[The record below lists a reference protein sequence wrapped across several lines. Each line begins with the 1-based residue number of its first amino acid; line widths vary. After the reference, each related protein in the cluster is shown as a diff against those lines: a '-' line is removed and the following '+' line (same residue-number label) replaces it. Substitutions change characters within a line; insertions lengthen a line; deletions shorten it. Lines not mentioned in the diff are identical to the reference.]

1 MREPSKIPAEAKNG
15 GEILWAGAFAVLC
28 WFVLFHGLGGPA
40 LMEPDEGRNAEV
52 AREILVLDD
61 WVTPHYDFIPYLDK
75 PMSFFWLVA
84 GAYRLFGVSEFSAR
98 LPAALAALG
107 SVLLVVHL
115 ARTSMGSRAGP
126 WSGLVL
132 LTSPAFM
139 AFSRATIFDM
149 PLAFFI
155 TLALWSFRRGE
166 GARGKRKRA
175 FFLLMWGAMAAATL
189 VKGPIGL
196 VIPGMV
202 IAFYLLITRRWSILG
217 EMEPALGPAV
227 FLLIAAPWYLWVE
240 ARNPGYLKYFLFEEN
255 FLRYLTPHFNR
266 GQPWHYYALVLAVGF
281 FPWSALI
288 YLPFKG
294 ITAAAKDDG
303 RLFLFLWAALPVLFF
318 SLSLA
323 KQPGYILPVFPPLA
337 ILTGEA
343 IARTLKSSSYRTRLP
358 LTVPW
363 LILLAVFGYFSLA
376 LFLPGLLPAAL
387 RESPPEALL
396 FIRQILWPLTP
407 ALIVLLFAGAGAS
420 LWARPAPYY
429 FVSCA
434 FFLVF
439 HLFGL
444 GIMDNISRTRSSEE
458 LAAKALPLVRPG
470 DQLVVYNGYRSS
482 LPFYLRVQEPIW
494 MVLPERRGAVMGS
507 YYMAEKKPRPARGAG
522 RVVLDFDK
530 FAEVWDHSPARLLV
544 FVEERKLPQL
554 EEVIGRR
561 ARTLLIADG
570 VALVTNQ

>member
-1 MREPSKIPAEAKNG
+1 MREPSKIPAQARGG

-28 WFVLFHGLGGPA
+28 WFVLFHGLGAPA

-52 AREILVLDD
+52 AREVLALGD

-75 PMSFFWLVA
+75 PIAFFWLVA
-84 GAYRLFGVSEFSAR
+84 GAYRLFGVSELSAR

-107 SVLLVVHL
+107 SVLLAYHL
-115 ARTSMGSRAGP
+115 ARTSMGPRAGP

-132 LTSPAFM
+132 LTSPAVM

-166 GARGKRKRA
+166 AARGTRKRL
-175 FFLLMWGAMAAATL
+175 FFLLMWVAMAAATL
-189 VKGPIGL
+189 MKGPIGI

-202 IAFYLLITRRWSILG
+202 IAFYLLVTRRWSMLG
-217 EMEPALGPAV
+217 AMEPALGPAI
-227 FLLIAAPWYLWVE
+227 FLVIAAPWYLWAE

-294 ITAAAKDDG
+294 IAAAAKDDG
-303 RLFLFLWAALPVLFF
+303 RLFLLLWAALPVLFF
-318 SLSLA
+318 SFSLA

-337 ILTGEA
+337 ILTGDA
-343 IARTLKSSSYRTRLP
+343 IARALESSSYRTRLP
-358 LTVPW
+358 LMVPW
-363 LILLAVFGYFSLA
+363 LVLLAAFGYFSLA

-387 RESPPEALL
+387 RESPPEVML
-396 FIRQILWPLTP
+396 FIRQIFWPWVP
-407 ALIVLLFAGAGAS
+407 ALLVLLLAGAGAS
-420 LWARPAPYY
+420 LRAMPAPYY

-444 GIMDNISRTRSSEE
+444 GIMGHISRTRSSEE
-458 LAAKALPLVRPG
+458 LAAKALPLVRPE
-470 DQLVVYNGYRSS
+470 DQLVVYNDYRSS
-482 LPFYLRVQEPIW
+482 LPFYLRVKEPIW

-507 YYMAEKKPRPARGAG
+507 FYMAEKKPRPARGAG
-522 RVVLDFDK
+522 EAVLGFDK
-530 FAEVWDHSPARLLV
+530 FAELWDHSPARLLV
-544 FVEERKLPQL
+544 FVEEKKLAQL
-554 EEVIGRR
+554 AGRVGAPPKR
-561 ARTLLIADG
+561 LLSVG
-570 VALVTNQ
+570 EVALVANR